1 MKKWTCALAALVLG
15 AGSFLSLPAPPAE
28 AAASL
33 FTVCGEAADGK
44 KDTAV
49 RDAQKKA
56 VRKVLSQLMT
66 EDNPQFATLLA
77 NYRSYVAEPQVFN
90 KKSQGGK
97 LLLFSKVPVDVDA
110 IKDAIKSANE
120 VKQERHSDQTA
131 YFLVR
136 VTGLPANGDDAKGQ
150 AQVVK
155 TYNDTFSHLGFETGT
170 LDAVF
175 NALAPYRETPYDAF
189 YQQMVQRVESGSDD
203 FLSVTMAV
211 IGEIAV
217 TGKSHDANGFTREVS
232 VRVDAYDVLAKK
244 RIASYSD
251 VYELWNKDPKLAD
264 QMLLDKAAVNS
275 ARAIADQTSTYWQK
289 R

>member
-1 MKKWTCALAALVLG
+1 MKKWKCVLAALMLG

-66 EDNPQFATLLA
+66 EDNPQFASLLA
-77 NYRSYVAEPQVFN
+77 NYRSYAAEPQVFN

-110 IKDAIKSANE
+110 IKNAISSANE

-155 TYNDTFSHLGFETGT
+155 TYNDTFARLGFETGT

-189 YQQMVQRVESGSDD
+189 YQQMVQRVETDPD
-203 FLSVTMAV
+203 FMAVTMAV
-211 IGEIAV
+211 VGEIAV

>member
-1 MKKWTCALAALVLG
+1 MKPWKCAVMALLLG
-15 AGSFLSLPAPPAE
+15 VESSFLTPAPPVE
-28 AAASL
+28 AASSL
-33 FTVCGEAADGK
+33 FTVCGEATDGK

-56 VRKVLSQLMT
+56 VRKVLVQLMT

-77 NYRSYVAEPQVFN
+77 NYRSYAAEPQVFN

-110 IKDAIKSANE
+110 IKEAISSANE
-120 VKQERHSDQTA
+120 AKQDRHSDQTA

-155 TYNDTFSHLGFETGT
+155 TYNDTFSRLGFETGT

-175 NALAPYRETPYDAF
+175 NALAPYRETPYDTF
-189 YQQMVQRVESGSDD
+189 YQQMVQRVETDPD

-211 IGEIAV
+211 VGELAV
-217 TGKSHDANGFTREVS
+217 TDKAHDANGFTREVS

-251 VYELWNKDPKLAD
+251 VYQLWNKDPKLAD

-289 R
+289 H